1 MEIKSYIL
9 SHLTSTLK
17 LNLLDE
23 GIGMAGAT
31 HQIQIRHILVEK
43 KDVAEL
49 LIETIGSI
57 PTETARVQMLM
68 NLAGKYSVCA
78 ASKED
83 GGNLGWLEVGWNKSD
98 PRQPRGGFKSL
109 SNDELN
115 DYILDGIEKM
125 TLNKGR
131 VFGPFESYEGFHVG
145 IICQEV
151 KLDRIL

>member
-1 MEIKSYIL
+1 
-9 SHLTSTLK
+9 
-17 LNLLDE
+17 
-23 GIGMAGAT
+23 MAGAT
-31 HQIQIRHILVEK
+31 HQIQIRHVLVEK

-49 LIETIGSI
+49 LIETIDSI
-57 PTETARVQMLM
+57 PKETARVQMLM
-68 NLAGKYSVCA
+68 SLAGKYSVCP

-109 SNDELN
+109 NNDELN

-125 TLNKGR
+125 TLLKGR
-131 VFGPFESYEGFHVG
+131 VFGPFESYDGFHVG

>member
-1 MEIKSYIL
+1 
-9 SHLTSTLK
+9 
-17 LNLLDE
+17 
-23 GIGMAGAT
+23 MAGAT

-49 LIETIGSI
+49 LIETIDSI
-57 PTETARVQMLM
+57 PKETARVQMLM
-68 NLAGKYSVCA
+68 NLAGKYSVCS

-131 VFGPFESYEGFHVG
+131 VFGPFESYEGFHIG

>member
-1 MEIKSYIL
+1 
-9 SHLTSTLK
+9 
-17 LNLLDE
+17 
-23 GIGMAGAT
+23 MAGAT
-31 HQIQIRHILVEK
+31 HQIQIRHVLVEK

-49 LIETIGSI
+49 LIETIDSI
-57 PTETARVQMLM
+57 SSETARVQMLM

-78 ASKED
+78 ASKDD

-125 TLNKGR
+125 TLLKGR

>member
-1 MEIKSYIL
+1 
-9 SHLTSTLK
+9 
-17 LNLLDE
+17 
-23 GIGMAGAT
+23 MAGAT

-49 LIETIGSI
+49 LIETIDSI
-57 PTETARVQMLM
+57 STETARVQMLM

-78 ASKED
+78 ASKDD

-115 DYILDGIEKM
+115 DFILDGIEKM
-125 TLNKGR
+125 TLLKGR

>member
-1 MEIKSYIL
+1 
-9 SHLTSTLK
+9 
-17 LNLLDE
+17 
-23 GIGMAGAT
+23 MAGAT

-43 KDVAEL
+43 KDVADL
-49 LIETIGSI
+49 LMDTISSI
-57 PTETARVQMLM
+57 PSETGRVQMLM
-68 NLAGKYSVCA
+68 KLADKYSICSD
-78 ASKED
+78 SKEG

-109 SNDELN
+109 SNEDLN
-115 DYILDGIEKM
+115 DFVLNGVETM
-125 TLNKGR
+125 TLLKGR

>member
-1 MEIKSYIL
+1 
-9 SHLTSTLK
+9 
-17 LNLLDE
+17 
-23 GIGMAGAT
+23 MAGAT
-31 HQIQIRHILVEK
+31 HQIQIRHVLVEK

-49 LIETIGSI
+49 LIETIDSI
-57 PTETARVQMLM
+57 SSETARVQMLM

-78 ASKED
+78 ASKDD

-115 DYILDGIEKM
+115 DFILDGIEKM
-125 TLNKGR
+125 TLLKGR

>member
-1 MEIKSYIL
+1 
-9 SHLTSTLK
+9 
-17 LNLLDE
+17 
-23 GIGMAGAT
+23 MAGAT
-31 HQIQIRHILVEK
+31 HQIQIRHVLVEK
-43 KDVAEL
+43 KDVAAL
-49 LIETIGSI
+49 LIETIDSI
-57 PTETARVQMLM
+57 STETARVQMLM

-115 DYILDGIEKM
+115 DFILDGIEKM
-125 TLNKGR
+125 TLLKGR

-151 KLDRIL
+151 KLNRIL

>member
-1 MEIKSYIL
+1 
-9 SHLTSTLK
+9 
-17 LNLLDE
+17 
-23 GIGMAGAT
+23 MAGAT
-31 HQIQIRHILVEK
+31 HQIQIRHVLVEK

-49 LIETIGSI
+49 LIETIDSI
-57 PTETARVQMLM
+57 STETARVQMLM

-78 ASKED
+78 ASKDD

-115 DYILDGIEKM
+115 DFILDGIEKM
-125 TLNKGR
+125 TLLKGR

>member
-1 MEIKSYIL
+1 
-9 SHLTSTLK
+9 
-17 LNLLDE
+17 
-23 GIGMAGAT
+23 MAGAT
-31 HQIQIRHILVEK
+31 HQIQIRHVLVEK

-49 LIETIGSI
+49 LIETIDSI
-57 PTETARVQMLM
+57 PKETARVQMLM
-68 NLAGKYSVCA
+68 SLAGKYSVCP

-125 TLNKGR
+125 TLLKGR

>member
-1 MEIKSYIL
+1 
-9 SHLTSTLK
+9 
-17 LNLLDE
+17 
-23 GIGMAGAT
+23 MAGAT
-31 HQIQIRHILVEK
+31 HQIQIRHVLVEK

-49 LIETIGSI
+49 LIETIDSI
-57 PTETARVQMLM
+57 SSETARVQMLM

-125 TLNKGR
+125 TLLKGR

>member
-1 MEIKSYIL
+1 M
-9 SHLTSTLK
+9 
-17 LNLLDE
+17 
-23 GIGMAGAT
+23 
-31 HQIQIRHILVEK
+31 
-43 KDVAEL
+43 
-49 LIETIGSI
+49 LIETIDSI
-57 PTETARVQMLM
+57 STETTRVQMLM

-78 ASKED
+78 ASKDD

-125 TLNKGR
+125 TLLKGR

>member
-1 MEIKSYIL
+1 
-9 SHLTSTLK
+9 
-17 LNLLDE
+17 
-23 GIGMAGAT
+23 MAGAT

-49 LIETIGSI
+49 LIETIDSI
-57 PTETARVQMLM
+57 PTDTARVQMLM
-68 NLAGKYSVCA
+68 SLAGKYSVCA

-109 SNDELN
+109 GNDELN
-115 DYILDGIEKM
+115 AYILDGIEKM
-125 TLNKGR
+125 TLLKGR

-151 KLDRIL
+151 KLNRIL

>member
-1 MEIKSYIL
+1 
-9 SHLTSTLK
+9 
-17 LNLLDE
+17 
-23 GIGMAGAT
+23 MAGAT

-49 LIETIGSI
+49 LIETIDSI
-57 PTETARVQMLM
+57 PKETARVQMLM

-109 SNDELN
+109 SNDDLN

-125 TLNKGR
+125 TLLKGR

>member
-1 MEIKSYIL
+1 
-9 SHLTSTLK
+9 
-17 LNLLDE
+17 
-23 GIGMAGAT
+23 MAGAT

-145 IICQEV
+145 IICKEV

>member
-1 MEIKSYIL
+1 
-9 SHLTSTLK
+9 
-17 LNLLDE
+17 
-23 GIGMAGAT
+23 MAGAT

-109 SNDELN
+109 NDDELN

-131 VFGPFESYEGFHVG
+131 VFGPFMSYEGFHVG

>member
-1 MEIKSYIL
+1 
-9 SHLTSTLK
+9 
-17 LNLLDE
+17 
-23 GIGMAGAT
+23 MAGAT
-31 HQIQIRHILVEK
+31 HQIQIRHVLVEK

-49 LIETIGSI
+49 LIETIDSI
-57 PTETARVQMLM
+57 STETARVQMLM

>member
-1 MEIKSYIL
+1 
-9 SHLTSTLK
+9 
-17 LNLLDE
+17 
-23 GIGMAGAT
+23 MAGAT
-31 HQIQIRHILVEK
+31 HQIQIRHVLVEK

-49 LIETIGSI
+49 LIETIDSI
-57 PTETARVQMLM
+57 STETARVQMLM

-78 ASKED
+78 ASKDD

-98 PRQPRGGFKSL
+98 PRQPRGGFKAL

-115 DYILDGIEKM
+115 DFILYGIEKM
-125 TLNKGR
+125 TLLKGR

>member
-1 MEIKSYIL
+1 
-9 SHLTSTLK
+9 
-17 LNLLDE
+17 
-23 GIGMAGAT
+23 MAGAT

-49 LIETIGSI
+49 LIETIDSI

-68 NLAGKYSVCA
+68 SLAGKYSVCTT
-78 ASKED
+78 SKED

-109 SNDELN
+109 SNEDLN

-125 TLNKGR
+125 TLLKGR

-151 KLDRIL
+151 KLNRIL

>member
-1 MEIKSYIL
+1 
-9 SHLTSTLK
+9 
-17 LNLLDE
+17 
-23 GIGMAGAT
+23 MAGAT

-49 LIETIGSI
+49 LMETIDSI
-57 PTETARVQMLM
+57 PKETARVQMLM
-68 NLAGKYSVCA
+68 NLSGKYSVCA

-109 SNDELN
+109 SNDDLN
-115 DYILDGIEKM
+115 EYILDGIEKM
-125 TLNKGR
+125 TLLKGR

-151 KLDRIL
+151 KLNRIL